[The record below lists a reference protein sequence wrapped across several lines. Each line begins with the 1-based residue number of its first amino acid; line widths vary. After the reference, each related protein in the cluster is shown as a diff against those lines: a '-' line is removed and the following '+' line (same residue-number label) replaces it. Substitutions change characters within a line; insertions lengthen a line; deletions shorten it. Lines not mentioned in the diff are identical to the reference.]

1 MVEPEETIS
10 VDATTPK
17 GIDKV
22 REIIDRVKSESE
34 KEKLAEAEEKK
45 QATPTGVEPK
55 LKKIK
60 KVKKEVAVT
69 EDTTIT
75 PAEIKDGQ
83 IIFTPK
89 HVALIKS
96 QIAPTAS
103 QTEFELFLMMARR
116 MSLDPLLKQLY
127 FIKYKD
133 RVSYVTSIDSYRII
147 AHRTGHF
154 AGTDEPVYTYSP
166 ENQAPNKK
174 PTHCSITVY
183 RLVQGIRC
191 GFAAKVKFSEYDTNQ
206 NNWAKM
212 PETMIAK
219 VAEAHAL
226 RKAFPQDLAGVYT
239 QDEMDQAG
247 ATPAQMAGQ
256 PTQLP
261 PVKMMTEMQK
271 QNIISLLKKK
281 GQTKEDIH
289 RYMEINFKTTDSSK
303 LTLEQA
309 NRIINVLSQLP
320 DPQVDEA
327 EQIFHAEPTPEEI
340 NAQRQQEDEIDQAIK
355 DGKL

>member
-1 MVEPEETIS
+1 MSETQETTSI
-10 VDATTPK
+10 DATTPK
-17 GIDKV
+17 GIEKV
-22 REIIDRVKSESE
+22 RAVVEDIKAKTEQ
-34 KEKLAEAEEKK
+34 EKLEEETKK
-45 QATPTGVEPK
+45 TNPTGIEPKVKK
-55 LKKIK
+55 LKKA
-60 KVKKEVAVT
+60 KKEVAIV
-69 EDTTIT
+69 EEASIT
-75 PAEIKDGQ
+75 PAEIRDGQ
-83 IIFTPK
+83 IIFTQK
-89 HVALIKS
+89 HIALIKS
-96 QIAPTAS
+96 QIAPTATQS
-103 QTEFELFLMMARR
+103 EFELFLMMARR
-116 MSLDPLLKQLY
+116 MRLDPLLRQLY

-133 RVSYVTSIDSYRII
+133 KVSYVTSIDSYRII
-147 AHRTGHF
+147 AHRTEQF
-154 AGTDEPVYTYSP
+154 AGTDEPMYTYDPSA
-166 ENQAPNKK
+166 QNKK
-174 PTHCSITVY
+174 PTHCSIVVY

-239 QDEMDQAG
+239 QEEMDQAG
-247 ATPAQMAGQ
+247 TTPAQISGQ
-256 PTQLP
+256 PQTP

-271 QNIISLLKKK
+271 QNIISLLKQK

-327 EQIFHAEPTPEEI
+327 EQVFRSEPTPEEVNAMKEQDEQI
-340 NAQRQQEDEIDQAIK
+340 NEAIK